1 MIRMFTKIIVLEL
14 DFLKE
19 APIFPHQFF
28 FSPDYLELF
37 IHLKMVIL
45 QVNLVLIDI
54 YGRSGYLI
62 HITHKVY
69 MNKWFYTNIFST
81 KKFVKLRGSIG
92 SD

>member
-1 MIRMFTKIIVLEL
+1 MIRMFIKSLVLAL
-14 DFLKE
+14 NFLKV
-19 APIFPHQFF
+19 APIFPTIF

-37 IHLKMVIL
+37 IHPKMVIL

-54 YGRSGYLI
+54 YGRSGYLTY
-62 HITHKVY
+62 ITHKVY

-81 KKFVKLRGSIG
+81 KEFVKLRGSIG

>member
-14 DFLKE
+14 DFLKV
-19 APIFPHQFF
+19 APIFPTSF
-28 FSPDYLELF
+28 FSPVKLELF
-37 IHLKMVIL
+37 IHPKMVIL

-62 HITHKVY
+62 YITHKVY